1 MKPSLSFVS
10 HLRGQVPVALALV
23 LALTLA
29 LGLCL
34 GRVAPVPAQAHG
46 QEIRDWSVL
55 AAQVAPS
62 VVQITTERDV
72 EPTASDGR
80 RHWNQ
85 DFRRFFRDHGFVLPF
100 DEDQDQGRFG
110 DDNPFSRFTPPESES
125 GSGFIVL
132 LRRRRATD
140 YYQPPCRLPIPIEFL
155 CVLPMGCGRK
165 RLCSARDARNRFGVA
180 PPRRV

>member
-29 LGLCL
+29 LGFAL
-34 GRVAPVPAQAHG
+34 GESPRPRPAHG

-85 DFRRFFRDHGFVLPF
+85 DFPPFLP
-100 DEDQDQGRFG
+100 R
-110 DDNPFSRFTPPESES
+110 P
-125 GSGFIVL
+125 
-132 LRRRRATD
+132 
-140 YYQPPCRLPIPIEFL
+140 
-155 CVLPMGCGRK
+155 
-165 RLCSARDARNRFGVA
+165 RLCFAL
-180 PPRRV
+180 